1 MIVDRYYYQQLNRK
15 EKAIYN
21 AFYKGVMSRQD
32 IIPVPVKGK
41 MSNETFNRIFMA
53 MTRDNPLIFY
63 LNQSSCSWATDRFSH
78 VAICL

>member
-32 IIPVPVKGK
+32 IIPLPVKGK
-41 MSNETFNRIFMA
+41 LSNETFNRVFMA
-53 MTRDNPLIFY
+53 MTRDNPLIF
-63 LNQSSCSWATDRFSH
+63 
-78 VAICL
+78 I